1 MHEIPYSPRSTVS
14 VGCRLEVGIHAYEV
28 LHCYCKKKV
37 CIKSLQVAFVLY
49 YNVKGFDLC
58 CSAIRIVY
66 LFIITIK
73 LMALLF
79 APSAVCCHAHCVG
92 LFPGSLRVIT

>member
-1 MHEIPYSPRSTVS
+1 MRMRCYTATV
-14 VGCRLEVGIHAYEV
+14 
-28 LHCYCKKKV
+28 KKKG
-37 CIKSLQVAFVLY
+37 CIKSLQVAFVLF